1 MISVAKVIYSFQT
14 AKLFIRNLCKFA
26 IQLQNYIENVRQ
38 NIKISKKLCNLAIQL
53 QNYIDDFV
61 PIHSTLYKDKV
72 QKNHPGGHAFG
83 VIV

>member
-1 MISVAKVIYSFQT
+1 M
-14 AKLFIRNLCKFA
+14 
-26 IQLQNYIENVRQ
+26 RQ
-38 NIKISKKLCNLAIQL
+38 NIKTSKKLCNLAIQL